1 MRRII
6 GVSLVVAA
14 TFFLQGC
21 QTTGT
26 GKLPEGALS
35 EKAAAAYRSYRYSGG
50 FKAFKAFVI
59 SSDAQK
65 WASSWTHFT
74 PDDAIDS
81 ALKLCPDTRG
91 CRLYAIGDTIVFH
104 DTSAEKER
112 ITEAYKRQFAPDLAE
127 DVLKNHKRLKS
138 KDILEVL
145 SENSTFEG
153 ETFST
158 QKFSLNF
165 DQDNKIRFKL
175 LDIKA
180 AVKKGDHGTWWM
192 AGDSLCQRFTVY
204 YAAKPQCYSVYR
216 RSSELALV
224 SRDGDVIATMEA
236 VMPNAD
242 GSKIQKKVSA
252 KKSQLI
258 QNWALFSEKHQKSI
272 GLMVWY
278 SELCEEFN
286 GTTMPR
292 QDVADIKR
300 FFSGSPKFEIGYR
313 AQASLIGS
321 DFVTGLDR
329 CDEINTRLGTVNKSL
344 GKILVN

>member
-6 GVSLVVAA
+6 GVSLMVAA
-14 TFFLQGC
+14 AFFLQGC

-35 EKAAAAYRSYRYSGG
+35 EKAGAAYRSYRYSGG

-59 SSDAQK
+59 SPDGQK

-112 ITEAYKRQFAPDLAE
+112 ITEAYKRQFAPDRAE

-138 KDILEVL
+138 RDILEIL

-158 QKFSLNF
+158 QEFSLNF

-175 LDIKA
+175 LDIRA

-192 AGDSLCQRFTVY
+192 AGDSLCQRFKVY

-216 RSSELALV
+216 QGNELALAN
-224 SRDGDVIATMEA
+224 RNGEVIATMEA
-236 VMPNAD
+236 VKPIAD
-242 GSKIQKKVSA
+242 GSKIQKKASV
-252 KKSQLI
+252 KKTQLI
-258 QNWALFSEKHQKSI
+258 TSWALLPEKHQKSI
-272 GLMVWY
+272 GLMVGY

-300 FFSGSPKFEIGYR
+300 FFSGSNQFENGYR

-329 CDEINTRLGTVNKSL
+329 CDEINDRLETLNESL
-344 GKILVN
+344 GKVSVN